1 MAETRLSDTP
11 VELPR
16 VALSLAKLSMVGFSL
31 VLFCQMAWLHV
42 TLRTSF
48 ALHNALGVQPRKV
61 LLLAIG
67 AGLVL
72 PAAVAVTVSWLRR
85 QRSDFVGTLERVAT
99 LCAPASVVL
108 FLPGLFLSQVA
119 EAKPLFYLVV
129 LLVVGIVSCLLLS
142 QAIEAASRPSWLPR
156 WRLLTEQYRWR
167 GLPLVVLLLCGAGYA
182 FVLGRYAIAHHRLLQ
197 TTPADLGIV
206 DNFMSNLLHG
216 RFRRAFSLNAALPG
230 SSPSVHADYG
240 ALAFVPIYGLR
251 PGAETLIWL
260 QLAVAT
266 LTIVPIYL
274 LVAARFSRAM
284 GVWFGATYLLLAPL
298 HSALLGGFSWL
309 PTVTLLTVTAY
320 YARECQRRWL
330 LLSSLLLLL
339 SISEAGPMSALSL
352 GLFWIVSGK
361 GPRLGAGL
369 CAPASALIFFNAVRS
384 SHGAGPAVHPELA
397 SAIETLLGN
406 PVHFLLDLARATKV
420 TSILH
425 ALAPLCAL
433 PLLEFAAWPLF
444 IPALLFTVA
453 TNEYWPATHLGYGS
467 GLVWIPACVLAS
479 LFALEKQRSRGR
491 RRSSYPAWIIA
502 ITVAQLSH
510 SYNFGAL
517 LRAGS
522 FGAQSPSASFRMT
535 PAAELR
541 YARLTTLIERI
552 PKLAS
557 VASTASLF
565 SHVSNRPDAYELSR
579 PYGQPDFILLSSGE
593 VAEVR
598 HSLEQSF
605 ATHEYRLVASSA
617 DDFYLFSRAA
627 ENAETGNVLKKLGLR
642 EQ

>member
-1 MAETRLSDTP
+1 MTETRLSDTP

-16 VALSLAKLSMVGFSL
+16 VALSLAKLSFVGFSL
-31 VLFCQMAWLHV
+31 VLFCQMVWLHV
-42 TLRTSF
+42 TARASF

-72 PAAVAVTVSWLRR
+72 PVAVAVTVSWLRR
-85 QRSDFVGTLERVAT
+85 QRSDFVQTLERVAT
-99 LCAPASVVL
+99 LCAPVSLVL

-129 LLVVGIVSCLLLS
+129 LLAVGIVSCVLLS
-142 QAIEAASRPSWLPR
+142 HAISVAPRPSWMPR
-156 WRLLTEQYRWR
+156 WQLLTAHYRWR
-167 GLPLVVLLLCGAGYA
+167 GLPLLLLLVCGAGYA
-182 FVLGRYAIAHHRLLQ
+182 FVLGRYAVAHHRLLQ
-197 TTPADLGIV
+197 TTAVDLGIV
-206 DNFMSNLLHG
+206 DNFMSNLLYG
-216 RFRRAFSLNAALPG
+216 RFRRALSLYSTVPG
-230 SSPSVHADYG
+230 GSLSVHADYG
-240 ALAFVPIYGLR
+240 ALAFVPLYWLR

-260 QLAVAT
+260 QLAFAT
-266 LTIVPIYL
+266 LTIIPIYL
-274 LVAARFSRAM
+274 LVAARLSRAM
-284 GVWFGATYLLLAPL
+284 GLWFGVAYLLLAPL

-320 YARECQRRWL
+320 YARESHRRWL
-330 LLSSLLLLL
+330 LLPSLLLLL
-339 SISEAGPMSALSL
+339 SISEAGPIDALSL

-361 GPRLGAGL
+361 GQRLGAGL
-369 CAPASALIFFNAVRS
+369 CATASALIIFNAVRL
-384 SHGAGPAVHPELA
+384 SHSAGPHPELA

-406 PVHFLLDLARATKV
+406 PVHFLLDLARAAKV

-433 PLLEFAAWPLF
+433 PLFEFAAWPLF

-453 TNEYWPATHLGYGS
+453 ANEYWPATHLGYGS
-467 GLVWIPACVLAS
+467 GLVWIPACVLAT
-479 LFALEKQRSRGR
+479 LFALEKQRSRARGR
-491 RRSSYPAWIIA
+491 SLYPAWIVA

-535 PAAELR
+535 PAAEVR
-541 YARLTTLIERI
+541 YAQLTSLLERI
-552 PKLAS
+552 PALAS
-557 VASTASLF
+557 VASSASLF
-565 SHVSNRPDAYELSR
+565 SHVSNRPEAYELNQ
-579 PYGQPDFILLSSGE
+579 PYGEPDFILLSSGE
-593 VAEVR
+593 VADVR

-605 ATHEYRLVASSA
+605 ATHDYRLVASSA
-617 DDFYLFSRAA
+617 NDFYLFSRAA
-627 ENAETGNVLKKLGLR
+627 ENAETGVVLKKLGLR